1 MRGELYQFQGA
12 SRAGELAAKV
22 AKSWI
27 GSTVPTIS
35 REVAKVANRWQPAA
49 PQLDNLQLANLQLD
63 KRELAQHLVS
73 SAPMFIIYQTAAG
86 NEVAVPIAQARN
98 FTDSQSTVA
107 TNRVSPEFQQIVN
120 TANARL
126 KWAGGRFER
135 SCFRDERLVHPTR
148 RPHPIGRAPVN
159 GLLSSQVPRWVA
171 QTNRRVPR
179 ELTSRIPS
187 CATGLPVRTKRT
199 I

>member
-49 PQLDNLQLANLQLD
+49 PQLANLQLD
-63 KRELAQHLVS
+63 KRELAQRLVT

-98 FTDSQSTVA
+98 FTDSQSTAA
-107 TNRVSPEFQQIVN
+107 TNRVSPEFQQMVN

-126 KWAGGRFER
+126 KWAGGR
-135 SCFRDERLVHPTR
+135 
-148 RPHPIGRAPVN
+148 
-159 GLLSSQVPRWVA
+159 LSEAASAMNDWFTQRIA
-171 QTNRRVPR
+171 RTQSN
-179 ELTSRIPS
+179 ELR
-187 CATGLPVRTKRT
+187 
-199 I
+199 